1 MHVVSSALDE
11 GPLALPQTGHRIDRH
26 DADRHREDWLA
37 EVWRRPGTRVLR
49 VAGDRVRR
57 TADGARPVLEPAR
70 GELPDGAVYLGEVP
84 AADLDADLDDDLADA
99 SGGVHVVAVEE
110 PEDDHADAAAEM
122 VSTIMLRRDAAE
134 LAAVDAGLLT
144 QAVAILAWHRGAG
157 FCTACAAA
165 TEIRSS
171 GWMRVC
177 PQCGA
182 QSFPRTDPAVI
193 TAVVDRDDRL
203 LLGSAVRWDA
213 SRYSTFAGF
222 VEAGESV
229 EQAVA
234 REVAEEAGVDV
245 VEVRYLGSQSWPFPR
260 SLMLGHLAVA
270 DDAERAV
277 ADREEIRHVRWFTR
291 EELAAETAAGRIG
304 LPPRSSISRAL
315 IEHWHGGRIEDA
327 DPGAGSPTASRSRD
341 HSRERS
347 RDHRRDEGGDR
358 R

>member
-26 DADRHREDWLA
+26 DADRQREDWLA
-37 EVWRRPGTRVLR
+37 EVWRRPETRVLR

-57 TADGARPVLEPAR
+57 TADGARPVLEPAH

-84 AADLDADLDDDLADA
+84 AADIAVDPAVDA

-144 QAVAILAWHRGAG
+144 QAVAILAWHRAAS
-157 FCTACAAA
+157 FCTACGAA

-171 GWMRVC
+171 GWMRAC

-260 SLMLGHLAVA
+260 SLMLGHLAVV

-327 DPGAGSPTASRSRD
+327 DPRTGPQPASDSRD
-341 HSRERS
+341 SS